1 MKYALKKQPT
11 PYSNE
16 SFDFMNNNMTK
27 YLEYFKDLDTI
38 YGRNYIRLSYFSLD
52 PKKTLKGIVDQDLTN
67 QLFQASSYKCPFNG
81 YLHTSII
88 PIAILTDNPMD
99 YVNAHNQYSNK
110 VPPWAEMACDPDW
123 LKFPLMR
130 ELIGDMTTIEKTL
143 LGSGYTDI
151 FYPNDGSPDK
161 SVIGIDLENGDT
173 IVFAIMEWYNK

>member
-16 SFDFMNNNMTK
+16 SSDFMNNNMTE
-27 YLEYFKDLDTI
+27 YLEYFRDIDTNH
-38 YGRNYIRLSYFSLD
+38 RSNYIRLSYFSLD
-52 PKKTLKGIVDQDLTN
+52 PKKTLKGIVDRDLTN

-123 LKFPLMR
+123 MKCEDMADLIDEITP
-130 ELIGDMTTIEKTL
+130 IGDVL
-143 LGSGYTDI
+143 LGSGYTNI
-151 FYPNDGSPDK
+151 FYPNDGTPDR
-161 SVIGIDLENGDT
+161 SIIGIDLENGDT
-173 IVFAIMEWYNK
+173 IVFAIMTWYNK